1 MRTAPT
7 WIGYCNNSI
16 SSNNNSNY
24 MQRYRGSSRQFHHSR
39 TIRYG
44 NQCHFYFDFKIFMSS
59 AILQGFDTIDRLKQ
73 QQPDLCPYA
82 GSFQQ
87 HQSNSNRN
95 CNTLGRIKTLEM
107 TEYQKQK
114 LLDEANTVRIRE
126 SKEYTLSLG
135 R

>member
-1 MRTAPT
+1 
-7 WIGYCNNSI
+7 
-16 SSNNNSNY
+16 
-24 MQRYRGSSRQFHHSR
+24 
-39 TIRYG
+39 
-44 NQCHFYFDFKIFMSS
+44 MSPH
-59 AILQGFDTIDRLKQ
+59 QGFDTIDRLKQ
-73 QQPDLCPYA
+73 QQPQPDLCPYA

-87 HQSNSNRN
+87 QGGSSRN

>member
-1 MRTAPT
+1 M
-7 WIGYCNNSI
+7 
-16 SSNNNSNY
+16 
-24 MQRYRGSSRQFHHSR
+24 HSP
-39 TIRYG
+39 
-44 NQCHFYFDFKIFMSS
+44 
-59 AILQGFDTIDRLKQ
+59 QGFDTIDRLKQ
-73 QQPDLCPYA
+73 QQQQPDLCPYV

-87 HQSNSNRN
+87 QSGRN
-95 CNTLGRIKTLEM
+95 CSTLQRGGGGGRMKTLEM

>member
-1 MRTAPT
+1 M
-7 WIGYCNNSI
+7 
-16 SSNNNSNY
+16 
-24 MQRYRGSSRQFHHSR
+24 
-39 TIRYG
+39 
-44 NQCHFYFDFKIFMSS
+44 
-59 AILQGFDTIDRLKQ
+59 
-73 QQPDLCPYA
+73 

-87 HQSNSNRN
+87 PQSNSTRN

>member
-1 MRTAPT
+1 
-7 WIGYCNNSI
+7 
-16 SSNNNSNY
+16 
-24 MQRYRGSSRQFHHSR
+24 MQL
-39 TIRYG
+39 
-44 NQCHFYFDFKIFMSS
+44 CPP
-59 AILQGFDTIDRLKQ
+59 QGFDTIDRLKQ
-73 QQPDLCPYA
+73 QQPQPDLCPYA

-87 HQSNSNRN
+87 QGGSNRN

>member
-1 MRTAPT
+1 M
-7 WIGYCNNSI
+7 
-16 SSNNNSNY
+16 
-24 MQRYRGSSRQFHHSR
+24 
-39 TIRYG
+39 
-44 NQCHFYFDFKIFMSS
+44 
-59 AILQGFDTIDRLKQ
+59 KQ
-73 QQPDLCPYA
+73 QQPDLCPYP

-87 HQSNSNRN
+87 GGSNRN

>member
-1 MRTAPT
+1 M
-7 WIGYCNNSI
+7 
-16 SSNNNSNY
+16 
-24 MQRYRGSSRQFHHSR
+24 H
-39 TIRYG
+39 
-44 NQCHFYFDFKIFMSS
+44 QCK
-59 AILQGFDTIDRLKQ
+59 LVCPPQGFDTIDRLKQ
-73 QQPDLCPYA
+73 PQTQPDLCPYA

-87 HQSNSNRN
+87 SGSSRN

-126 SKEYTLSLG
+126 SKQYTLSLG